1 MGHPNPNLAGDLAYY
16 PSGKSGTSKSFSDT
30 GFGMPRQ
37 QLAYQ
42 PPYQTGYVSIQRCFF
57 NKGQKLQLLDF
68 RVMIESV
75 IG

>member
-42 PPYQTGYVSIQRCFF
+42 PPYQTGYVSVQRYLFKKDT
-57 NKGQKLQLLDF
+57 NYNYLIAG
-68 RVMIESV
+68 
-75 IG
+75 

>member
-1 MGHPNPNLAGDLAYY
+1 MLVNVKIANSIDMGHPNPNLAGDLAYY

-42 PPYQTGYVSIQRCFF
+42 PPYQSGYVSLI
-57 NKGQKLQLLDF
+57 
-68 RVMIESV
+68 SV
-75 IG
+75 SCNCI